1 MMKGGGVKLE
11 ESGWLPVQLADR
23 ARDSEGPARGRGA
36 QFSLLTTH
44 NEEFHFPSPDKL
56 ITGTIGQ
63 SDY

>member
-1 MMKGGGVKLE
+1 MMMKGGGVKLE

-23 ARDSEGPARGRGA
+23 ARDSEGPGGSV
-36 QFSLLTTH
+36 FPLTTH

-56 ITGTIGQ
+56 ITGTKSQ

>member
-23 ARDSEGPARGRGA
+23 ARGRGA
-36 QFSLLTTH
+36 PFSLLTTH

-56 ITGTIGQ
+56 ITGTKSQ